1 MPATDRLLPDLGPDF
16 DARWKR
22 ASQALRREL
31 VAEIRSVYRLLEDD
45 DVPML
50 DALAPPVTGAAT
62 PARRVTAPPQQTS
75 LFDATGTK
83 AKADLS
89 DNPFLPAS
97 VRQRLRHG
105 NSPTAPQ
112 TPSPLQATPPPPS
125 PSHEHVDLE
134 RELRLRLGPIIE
146 SLIESHM
153 DTLRGELRLRLRAE
167 MDRLITEHLQISQ
180 VPHRK

>member
-16 DARWKR
+16 DTRWR
-22 ASQALRREL
+22 RTSQALRREL
-31 VAEIRSVYRLLEDD
+31 VAEMRSIYRMLEED

-50 DALAPPVTGAAT
+50 DPVAAPATGTAT
-62 PARRVTAPPQQTS
+62 PARRMPVSPQQTS
-75 LFDATGTK
+75 LFDAGSK

-105 NSPTAPQ
+105 NSPTAMQ
-112 TPSPLQATPPPPS
+112 TQPPLQVAPTSS

-134 RELRLRLGPIIE
+134 RELRLRLGPVIE
-146 SLIESHM
+146 TLIESHI

-167 MDRLITEHLQISQ
+167 MDRLIAEHL
-180 VPHRK
+180 RK